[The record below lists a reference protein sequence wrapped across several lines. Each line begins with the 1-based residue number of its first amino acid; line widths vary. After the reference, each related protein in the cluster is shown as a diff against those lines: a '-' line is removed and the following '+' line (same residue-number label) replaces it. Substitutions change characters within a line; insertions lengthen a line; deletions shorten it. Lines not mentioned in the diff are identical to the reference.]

1 MQTFAK
7 KEKKKCSATVNLQ
20 KASTIKKTSLQEI
33 DMRFKDKPKQ
43 DKLLIDDVYDGSI
56 ALSPIF

>member
-7 KEKKKCSATVNLQ
+7 KEKKKGSATVNLQ
-20 KASTIKKTSLQEI
+20 KASTIKKASLQEI
-33 DMRFKDKPKQ
+33 DMRFKDKPK
-43 DKLLIDDVYDGSI
+43 DKNLTDDVYDGSI